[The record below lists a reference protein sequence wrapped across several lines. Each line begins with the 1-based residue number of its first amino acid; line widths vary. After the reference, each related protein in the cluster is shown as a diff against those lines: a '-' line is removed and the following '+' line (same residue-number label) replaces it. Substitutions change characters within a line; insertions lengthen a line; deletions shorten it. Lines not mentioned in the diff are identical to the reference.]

1 MTAHALVLLHLRR
14 NLNIANPLDWAL
26 GYMRCASAWYLFE
39 MGKCV
44 VGEHCDAVI
53 HPVIS
58 ARLVQNQGNLSTSW
72 RRRDGKL
79 GRKIRLL
86 FTVSKVYRSTNWNA
100 WPTLEQSRLGWKDTN
115 VSCNCLSISIST
127 KTQRVFLNQIRCGKF
142 AVKNVVRRVK
152 NSRRLIIDTL
162 IRKWIN
168 VPIWIAKTTSRFEQI
183 VQATSASQCWA
194 GVVRTYASQWTFF
207 PQTATLSFRLAFFSA
222 VDKSGCCD
230 IMLAWYKTAE

>member
-14 NLNIANPLDWAL
+14 NLNIANPLEWAL

-58 ARLVQNQGNLSTSW
+58 AGLVQNQGNLSTSW

-86 FTVSKVYRSTNWNA
+86 FTVSKVYRSTK
-100 WPTLEQSRLGWKDTN
+100 LKRLTDA
-115 VSCNCLSISIST
+115 
-127 KTQRVFLNQIRCGKF
+127 R
-142 AVKNVVRRVK
+142 
-152 NSRRLIIDTL
+152 
-162 IRKWIN
+162 
-168 VPIWIAKTTSRFEQI
+168 TT
-183 VQATSASQCWA
+183 
-194 GVVRTYASQWTFF
+194 
-207 PQTATLSFRLAFFSA
+207 SFRLKRYERFMQLPFNFHFNENTESFPQPNPLWKIRCEKRRS
-222 VDKSGCCD
+222 KSQQF
-230 IMLAWYKTAE
+230 TAPNHRHTYS